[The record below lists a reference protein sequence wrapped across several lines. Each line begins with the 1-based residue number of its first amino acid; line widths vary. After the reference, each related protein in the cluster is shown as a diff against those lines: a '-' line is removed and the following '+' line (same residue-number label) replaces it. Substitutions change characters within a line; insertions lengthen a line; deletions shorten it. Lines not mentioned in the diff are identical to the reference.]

1 MNMRKWQISSLTVA
15 LVLATA
21 GAVTAFALASGG
33 SGNDDEDVA
42 DEWELVEA
50 SDWTGG
56 VSLRLPPGW
65 QLNEL
70 QGWDSYVG
78 EIVGGGARL
87 GFDFGWYSR
96 PLVEDDDPK
105 YIVTYEEIGG
115 LRAKLVLP
123 RGEREGLMIGVYF
136 EDFDSDLAIPSQ
148 NRLQMS
154 GLGLTPYQRETT
166 LAIFRTIR
174 PLASDSQ
181 PIGPD
186 DEGTGEPDF
195 GEDGPSSYEDWL
207 SNHQPYQDPIT
218 TITSMAR

>member
-96 PLVEDDDPK
+96 PLEVWPESHWPGFALREADVFK
-105 YIVTYEEIGG
+105 TY
-115 LRAKLVLP
+115 
-123 RGEREGLMIGVYF
+123 
-136 EDFDSDLAIPSQ
+136 
-148 NRLQMS
+148 
-154 GLGLTPYQRETT
+154 
-166 LAIFRTIR
+166 
-174 PLASDSQ
+174 
-181 PIGPD
+181 
-186 DEGTGEPDF
+186 
-195 GEDGPSSYEDWL
+195 
-207 SNHQPYQDPIT
+207 
-218 TITSMAR
+218 MAWWCM

>member
-1 MNMRKWQISSLTVA
+1 M
-15 LVLATA
+15 
-21 GAVTAFALASGG
+21 
-33 SGNDDEDVA
+33 
-42 DEWELVEA
+42 
-50 SDWTGG
+50 
-56 VSLRLPPGW
+56 
-65 QLNEL
+65 
-70 QGWDSYVG
+70 
-78 EIVGGGARL
+78 
-87 GFDFGWYSR
+87 
-96 PLVEDDDPK
+96 EDDDPK

-123 RGEREGLMIGVYF
+123 RGEGEGLMTGVYF

>member
-1 MNMRKWQISSLTVA
+1 MNMRKWQISFLTVA

-78 EIVGGGARL
+78 EIVGGDARL

-123 RGEREGLMIGVYF
+123 RGEGEGLMTGVYF

-154 GLGLTPYQRETT
+154 GLGLIPILDKEGMLWAWRG
-166 LAIFRTIR
+166 AR
-174 PLASDSQ
+174 PCA
-181 PIGPD
+181 PP
-186 DEGTGEPDF
+186 E
-195 GEDGPSSYEDWL
+195 
-207 SNHQPYQDPIT
+207 
-218 TITSMAR
+218 

>member
-70 QGWDSYVG
+70 QGWDS
-78 EIVGGGARL
+78 
-87 GFDFGWYSR
+87 
-96 PLVEDDDPK
+96 
-105 YIVTYEEIGG
+105 
-115 LRAKLVLP
+115 
-123 RGEREGLMIGVYF
+123 
-136 EDFDSDLAIPSQ
+136 
-148 NRLQMS
+148 
-154 GLGLTPYQRETT
+154 
-166 LAIFRTIR
+166 
-174 PLASDSQ
+174 
-181 PIGPD
+181 
-186 DEGTGEPDF
+186 
-195 GEDGPSSYEDWL
+195 
-207 SNHQPYQDPIT
+207 
-218 TITSMAR
+218 

>member
-50 SDWTGG
+50 FDWTGG

-96 PLVEDDDPK
+96 ALVEDDDPK

-123 RGEREGLMIGVYF
+123 RGEGEGLMTGVYF

-174 PLASDSQ
+174 LLASDSQ